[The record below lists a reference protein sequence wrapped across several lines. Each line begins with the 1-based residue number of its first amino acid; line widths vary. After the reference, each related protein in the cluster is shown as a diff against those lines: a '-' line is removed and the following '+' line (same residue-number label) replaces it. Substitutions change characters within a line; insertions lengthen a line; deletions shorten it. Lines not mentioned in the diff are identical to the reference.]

1 MWIIKIGG
9 SWIKNSNLEKLIKL
23 LVNLENQKFVIIP
36 GGGIFA
42 DSVRESSK
50 INNIPDN
57 VSHFM
62 ALKSTEIFGYMIKS
76 FERKIHIT
84 ESIDN
89 FKEKNL
95 WLPSK
100 ILKNEKNFKKDWEST
115 SDSVAT
121 WLYSKISSRGL
132 IFVKSI
138 SLGTNNSYNIKTLQK
153 KKILDTNF
161 DFYLKK
167 KKNLKIIGPE
177 IIDLLETH
185 KDWDNLINKL
195 NFLKYDK

>member
-1 MWIIKIGG
+1 MK
-9 SWIKNSNLEKLIKL
+9 
-23 LVNLENQKFVIIP
+23 
-36 GGGIFA
+36 
-42 DSVRESSK
+42 
-50 INNIPDN
+50 
-57 VSHFM
+57 
-62 ALKSTEIFGYMIKS
+62 
-76 FERKIHIT
+76 
-84 ESIDN
+84 
-89 FKEKNL
+89 
-95 WLPSK
+95 K
-100 ILKNEKNFKKDWEST
+100 ILKKDWEST

-177 IIDLLETH
+177 IIDLLETN